1 MIMEI
6 LLSQRKDFDSRA
18 EVGELEQRGVVEG
31 KVLSVCLLTGR
42 IQALA
47 WPVDVETSIF
57 HFAKVTGR
65 RDHWTEYWY
74 LEMVT

>member
-6 LLSQRKDFDSRA
+6 LLSRRKDFDSHWQ
-18 EVGELEQRGVVEG
+18 VGELEQRGVVGG
-31 KVLSVCLLTGR
+31 KVLSVCLLTFR
-42 IQALA
+42 IQRLA
-47 WPVDVETSIF
+47 WPIDAETSFF
-57 HFAKVTGR
+57 HFAKVTSR